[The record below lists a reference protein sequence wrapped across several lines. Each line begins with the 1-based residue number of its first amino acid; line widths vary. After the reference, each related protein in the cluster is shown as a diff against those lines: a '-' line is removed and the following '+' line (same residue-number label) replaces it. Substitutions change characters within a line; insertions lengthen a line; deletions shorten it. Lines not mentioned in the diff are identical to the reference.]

1 MNEIRKGEV
10 YTNGHETVIADE
22 VDQERATVIYEIISG
37 VNDGLSKICS
47 FRKFRKEYQEV

>member
-1 MNEIRKGEV
+1 MEIRKGEV
-10 YTNGHETVIADE
+10 YTNGHETVVADE

-47 FRKFRKEYQEV
+47 FREFRKEYQEV